1 MQVFSNVSPTR
12 RALGFCEVGAAK
24 VHIQVNKE
32 KVLSIIIRIC
42 KGANYLFALAW
53 DSLCPFVIQLYV
65 VRGGLLPVILS
76 VQSLLNLFHN
86 VVADIF
92 LRFSVL
98 KDVAASVKANTRD
111 ALHIIV

>member
-1 MQVFSNVSPTR
+1 MFFR
-12 RALGFCEVGAAK
+12 HGALGFCEVGAAK

-53 DSLCPFVIQLYV
+53 DSLRPFFIPLSV
-65 VRGGLLPVILS
+65 VRGGLLPETLS

-86 VVADIF
+86 VVADILLCF
-92 LRFSVL
+92 LVL
-98 KDVAASVKANTRD
+98 KDIAASIKANARD
-111 ALHIIV
+111 ACYIII